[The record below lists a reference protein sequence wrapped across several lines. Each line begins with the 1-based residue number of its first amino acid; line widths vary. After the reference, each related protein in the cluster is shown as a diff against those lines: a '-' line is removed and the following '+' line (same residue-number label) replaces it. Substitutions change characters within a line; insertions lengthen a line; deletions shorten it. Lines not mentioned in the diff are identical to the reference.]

1 MPEEYSQYDL
11 TFKIIVIGDS
21 FVGKSCLTNK
31 GIKNVYEDSYSAT
44 VGFEFIT
51 SNIKVNDKVCK
62 MQIWDTCGQ
71 ERFMSIAKMY
81 YIDANVVLLVLDC
94 TSEDSLKRA
103 MKQFEKLENET
114 KNITVIL
121 VINKVDKLFGYQK
134 GKVDEHLL

>member
-1 MPEEYSQYDL
+1 MH
-11 TFKIIVIGDS
+11 
-21 FVGKSCLTNK
+21 
-31 GIKNVYEDSYSAT
+31 
-44 VGFEFIT
+44 
-51 SNIKVNDKVCK
+51 
-62 MQIWDTCGQ
+62 IWDTCGQ